1 MCKSYADQLRIRLR
15 PHEPHFKTLDWT
27 NINVI
32 FCTRASKTNYILL
45 LASFSIL
52 MLSFMSSAFSHLI
65 CPNCTPSYPG
75 IRKKIWSWWY
85 SICPFYVLNFF
96 SINLAKLKFF
106 YLRKRR
112 KKNKMAYLDKGV
124 ITGRTFGPALDIWPT
139 GGYRILIRGSVIRFN
154 NLFGSNSLT
163 NRVLNKIIKIISF
176 IY

>member
-1 MCKSYADQLRIRLR
+1 MAV
-15 PHEPHFKTLDWT
+15 DWT
-27 NINVI
+27 DINVI

-52 MLSFMSSAFSHLI
+52 MLYFMSSAFSHLI
-65 CPNCTPSYPG
+65 CPNCTPSYPR
-75 IRKKIWSWWY
+75 ISKKIWSWWY

-96 SINLAKLKFF
+96 SINLAKLKLF

-124 ITGRTFGPALDIWPT
+124 ITGSPALDIWST
-139 GGYRILIRGSVIRFN
+139 GGCRILIRGSVIEFN
-154 NLFGSNSLT
+154 NLFGSNSLI
-163 NRVLNKIIKIISF
+163 NRILNKIIKIISF